1 MVTYL
6 SLPLANYLSDANEL
20 PLYHNLVPAQ
30 LKLVVQELA
39 GDKPSE
45 WGESLRQVIQPQYRL
60 DPSKWTGQVDITQV
74 DWDDMLDLE
83 APGYKLDKALEILT
97 DRLSEEDLDV
107 VLHVAGTLSAMLM
120 EINIE
125 RRRSVVNT
133 PNSVPE
139 YASFRTTTKS
149 SQTMTIP
156 RISFGFRASNDAH
169 LKPQLTW
176 RQWLQQGWD
185 LLLGNHT

>member
-1 MVTYL
+1 MVSQL

-39 GDKPSE
+39 GDEPSE
-45 WGESLRQVIQPQYRL
+45 WGESLRQAIQPQYRFN
-60 DPSKWTGQVDITQV
+60 PSKWTGQVDNTEV
-74 DWDDMLDLE
+74 DWDDVLDLE
-83 APGYKLDKALEILT
+83 APGYELNDALEILT

-120 EINIE
+120 ESNIA

-133 PNSVPE
+133 PNSIPE

-156 RISFGFRASNDAH
+156 RMNFVLRGNNDAH

-176 RQWLQQGWD
+176 RQWLRQGWD
-185 LLLGNHT
+185 LLLGNDI